1 MLIGR
6 EYGSG
11 DTPATKI
18 GSSVSQRRWD
28 LEATKPWFPMEEG
41 FTRSDWCTFTPW
53 GLKAVRFRADPSDS
67 VGKFKGVREKR
78 VRDPLYWKGMYD
90 YLDVW
95 KPHRLLY
102 ILYISYIIIINY
114 IYIIALD
121 STALYDIVYLC
132 VYIQS
137 MYAYSQMHLLWM
149 HEELWLRPRFCEHYW
164 LPNGLAPRAGSQQ
177 EVSRKLRW
185 S

>member
-6 EYGSG
+6 ECGSG

-28 LEATKPWFPMEEG
+28 LEATKPWFPTEEG

-114 IYIIALD
+114 IYRALD
-121 STALYDIVYLC
+121 STIRYSIFMCIYTVYVCIFTNAPTLDAWRTVAEAKVLRAL
-132 VYIQS
+132 
-137 MYAYSQMHLLWM
+137 
-149 HEELWLRPRFCEHYW
+149 
-164 LPNGLAPRAGSQQ
+164 LAPQWLGSQSRKSAGSQ
-177 EVSRKLRW
+177 
-185 S
+185 